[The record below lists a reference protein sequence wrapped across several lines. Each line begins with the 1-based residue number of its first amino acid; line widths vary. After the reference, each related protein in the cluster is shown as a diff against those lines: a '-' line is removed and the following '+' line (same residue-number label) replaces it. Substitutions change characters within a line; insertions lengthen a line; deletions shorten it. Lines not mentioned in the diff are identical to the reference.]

1 MTRIVVFNS
10 CFINRGHSCEAYVRE
25 SGPVG
30 PQDHLVR
37 RGGAWAPDA
46 PCATLRP
53 TCFSCSCS
61 CSRSWPPSSLTPTYF
76 LFIPSSST
84 FSACTLGDHFF
95 FVSSAPWISLI
106 YVKNISRQR
115 ETVSSSQRKDLS
127 KCKCNVWRRLT
138 KFDDKASLILEKNL
152 VTWV

>member
-10 CFINRGHSCEAYVRE
+10 CFINRGHLCEAYVRE

-95 FVSSAPWISLI
+95 FVSPAPWISLI
-106 YVKNISRQR
+106 YVKKYFPATRNRLFFSKKGSK
-115 ETVSSSQRKDLS
+115 VSVNVTFDD
-127 KCKCNVWRRLT
+127 VWRSLTTKRLLFS
-138 KFDDKASLILEKNL
+138 KRIS
-152 VTWV
+152 